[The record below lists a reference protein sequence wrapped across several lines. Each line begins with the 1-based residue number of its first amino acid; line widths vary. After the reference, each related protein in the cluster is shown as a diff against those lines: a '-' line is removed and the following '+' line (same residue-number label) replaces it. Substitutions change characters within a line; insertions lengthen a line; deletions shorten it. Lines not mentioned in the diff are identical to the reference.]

1 MCTVAR
7 GLPSNPKWYPN
18 ADAKYAENA
27 SHHFFQP
34 KAPICADN
42 YERTGM
48 KEYTNDVW
56 SSLLPD
62 HMMTSAGEV
71 FVAMVLL

>member
-34 KAPICADN
+34 KPPICADN

-48 KEYTNDVW
+48 KEYTNDV
-56 SSLLPD
+56 
-62 HMMTSAGEV
+62 
-71 FVAMVLL
+71 